1 MTKRALLIGS
11 QTGGLTGANN
21 DVALMEETL
30 AARGFETRVHIDEQA
45 TRRGIIDAYLKLISD
60 TEAGSTDPAVVY
72 YSGHGGYALASDWPE
87 RQQRG
92 ERFDMRY
99 LVPFDMEATTETEFR
114 GIPAQQ
120 FSMLQRR
127 LTEKTR
133 NVVTVLDCCFSGTM
147 SRDPRLMP
155 RSLPRSY
162 PMDDAWIELAELER
176 AIQAGDLL
184 DFSNPDAVRVVACDP
199 TQSAYEEDGQLG
211 RHGVL
216 TTEFALLLRELG
228 ERRVSWRVLVDRIR
242 QRINGSLTLQRP
254 EVEGPADRLLFSLE
268 ERRAIHALPVRMLD
282 GHPSI
287 EAAALF
293 GVSVGDVFRI
303 LSEDEQPIVTASV
316 GAMVDDRAQLD
327 LPDDLA
333 ASLPAILLADPV
345 SATTTRGVRLDL
357 APPLDAVV
365 TTAVER
371 SGLLHIAG
379 DGEPTVA
386 TIIGN
391 GGLRVQDPTGLPLH
405 EESVPSDDV
414 GALRAVRLVERIAR
428 AERMRSLTSSPG
440 AADSL
445 RVRVEYAIHDDS
457 GRRVVEPGEVLYPG
471 DRVNLTVTNVSDST
485 LYVGV
490 FDLDTAYNVK
500 LLHRA
505 EPGGIKLPPGESRVL
520 GGSKGGS
527 LTWDDGVPED
537 APRLESLIVIAS
549 SAPQE
554 FTLLQTPK
562 SRGADERPHSDLE
575 LLLLGAATGQR
586 GFPGEDDPPSAA
598 YHVETVDFMLSPGA
612 RPDTAEPPFSIR
624 EVSRFTKTAAR
635 PRAAIAPP
643 SRVAVRLTELR
654 VNNNKALFRS
664 EVRLD
669 ALVVTATDDGVV
681 ATPFTFP
688 FPGIAD
694 GDLLPI
700 DNLRLF
706 LGPIRD
712 FLDIAIWVNRN
723 DRKGADLAQLFETAL
738 ANPATQAS
746 LSVVGGLVLAAP
758 PVAAAIGAVA
768 AVASII
774 RLGADLVGK
783 AVGKE
788 IGLYRTGFLEH
799 EQFGVGRHPAA
810 GARVAQGIS
819 FSYEVVDVSPH
830 PGDGGRS

>member
-1 MTKRALLIGS
+1 MTRRALLIGS
-11 QTGGLTGANN
+11 QTGGLAGANN
-21 DVALMEETL
+21 DVALMQETL
-30 AARGFETRVHIDEQA
+30 AARGFETRVQIDEQA

-72 YSGHGGYALASDWPE
+72 YAGHGGYALASDWAE
-87 RQQRG
+87 RKQRG

-114 GIPAQQ
+114 GIPAEQL
-120 FSMLQRR
+120 SVLQRR

-133 NVVTVLDCCFSGTM
+133 NVVTILDCCFSGTM

-155 RSLPRSY
+155 RSLPRAY
-162 PMDDAWIELAELER
+162 PMDNAWVELAELER
-176 AIQAGDLL
+176 QVQAGELRG
-184 DFSNPDAVRVVACDP
+184 FSNPDAVRVVACDP

-216 TTEFALLLRELG
+216 TTQLALILREMG
-228 ERRVSWRVLVDRIR
+228 ERNVSWRVLVDRIR
-242 QRINGSLTLQRP
+242 HRINRSLTLQRP

-268 ERRAIHALPVRMLD
+268 VRRAIYALPVRSLD
-282 GHPSI
+282 GQPSI
-287 EAAALF
+287 EAAGLF

-303 LSEDEQPIVTASV
+303 LSEDEQPVVTASV
-316 GAMVDDRAQLD
+316 RAVVDDRAQLD
-327 LPDDLA
+327 VPYGLAVNLP
-333 ASLPAILLADPV
+333 PTLLADPV

-365 TTAVER
+365 ARAVEG
-371 SGLLHIAG
+371 SPLLHVAG
-379 DGEPTVA
+379 DAEPTVA
-386 TIIGN
+386 TIVGN
-391 GGLRVQDPTGLPLH
+391 AALRVQDPTGLPLR
-405 EESVPSDDV
+405 EESLTSDDA
-414 GALRAVRLVERIAR
+414 GALLAVRLVERIAR

-457 GRRVVEPGEVLYPG
+457 GRRVLQPGEVLYPG
-471 DRVNLTVTNVSDST
+471 DRVNLTITNVSDST

-490 FDLDTAYNVK
+490 FDLDTAYKVN
-500 LLHRA
+500 LLHNA
-505 EPGGIKLPPGESRVL
+505 EPGGMKLPAGESRVL
-520 GGSKGGS
+520 GGANGGS
-527 LTWDDGVPED
+527 LMWDEGVPED
-537 APRLESLIVIAS
+537 APRLESLMVIAS
-549 SAPQE
+549 TAPQE
-554 FTLLQTPK
+554 FTLLQTPR
-562 SRGADERPHSDLE
+562 SRGADEPPRSELE
-575 LLLLGAATGQR
+575 LLLLEAATGQR
-586 GFPGEDDPPSAA
+586 AFPIEDDAPSAG
-598 YHVETVDFMLSPGA
+598 YRVQTVDFMLSPGA

-624 EVSRFTKTAAR
+624 EVSRFATTAAG
-635 PRAAIAPP
+635 PRAAIPPP

-654 VNNNKALFRS
+654 VHNNKALLRS

-669 ALVVTATDDGVV
+669 ALVVTATHDGVV

-700 DNLRLF
+700 DNLRVF
-706 LGPIRD
+706 LGPVRD

-738 ANPATQAS
+738 AKPATQAS

-758 PVAAAIGAVA
+758 QVAAAVGAVA

-774 RLGADLVGK
+774 CLGADLVGK

-810 GARVAQGIS
+810 GARMAQGIS
-819 FSYEVVDVSPH
+819 FAYEVLDVSPH
-830 PGDGGRS
+830 AGGGGKS